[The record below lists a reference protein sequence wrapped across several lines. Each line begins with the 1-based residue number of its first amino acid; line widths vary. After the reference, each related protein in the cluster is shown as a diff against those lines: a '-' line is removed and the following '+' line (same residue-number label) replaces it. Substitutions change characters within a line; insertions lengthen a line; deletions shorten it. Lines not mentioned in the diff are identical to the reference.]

1 MLFVSLHKHW
11 ASRAPGNALLINLF
25 SPHYVSSRVRRE
37 QGEIALF
44 VAGKAHI
51 MRFQAPV
58 LYTHCVSSESPS
70 MSLRFALPTLLLSLV
85 ASSLQP
91 QQGRLLVTQKGTQS
105 LAIVDPGSGRILAS
119 VPEGGITGHEV
130 IASPDGRF
138 AYVPIYSNVGVGKA
152 GTNGQIID
160 VIDIAAQKVVS
171 SFDFGHG
178 VRPHCP
184 LIGPKDGLL
193 YVSTEIEQ
201 SITIIDPKTLKIV
214 GTIPTGQP
222 QSHMFTLSHDG
233 RRAYTANVG
242 PGTVSVLDVPGRKV
256 VKIIPISSNTQRIAI
271 TPDDRWVFT
280 ADQVVPRLVV
290 IDTVTDK
297 VNSSIPLEGIAYG
310 TAPTAD
316 GRWLLVTLPD
326 QNKIAVVDLQSM
338 KVVRSVP
345 VGAYPQEVLIRPD
358 GKVAYVSCMHSDQ
371 VAEIDLAKWTLT
383 RLIPT
388 GKDTDGLAW
397 AGQ

>member
-1 MLFVSLHKHW
+1 
-11 ASRAPGNALLINLF
+11 
-25 SPHYVSSRVRRE
+25 
-37 QGEIALF
+37 
-44 VAGKAHI
+44 
-51 MRFQAPV
+51 
-58 LYTHCVSSESPS
+58 
-70 MSLRFALPTLLLSLV
+70 MSLRFALTLSLLTLA
-85 ASSLQP
+85 ASSFQA
-91 QQGRLLVTQKGTQS
+91 QQGRLLVAQKGTRS
-105 LAIVDPGSGRILAS
+105 LAIVDPDSGQVLAS

-130 IASPDGRF
+130 IASPDGHF
-138 AYVPIYSNVGVGKA
+138 AYVPIYSNVGVGHP

-160 VIDIAAQKVVS
+160 VIDIGAQKVVNT
-171 SFDFGHG
+171 FDFGHG
-178 VRPHCP
+178 VRPHCA

-193 YVSTEIEQ
+193 YVSTELDQ

-214 GTIPTGQP
+214 GNIPTGQE

-256 VKIIPISSNTQRIAI
+256 IKIIPISSNTQRIAI

-280 ADQVVPRLVV
+280 ADQTVPRLAA
-290 IDTVTDK
+290 IDTITNT
-297 VNSSIPLEGIAYG
+297 VNSSIALEGIAYG
-310 TAPTAD
+310 TAPTPD
-316 GRWLLVTLPD
+316 GHWLLVTLPD
-326 QNKIAVVDLQSM
+326 QNKIAVVDLKTM

-345 VGAYPQEVLIRPD
+345 VGAYPQEVIVRPD

-371 VAEIDLAKWTLT
+371 VAEIDLTKWTLT